1 MDADLQ
7 DDPAEIPSLM
17 NEIKK
22 GLDLVSGWKKK
33 RKDPI
38 TKTIPSKFFNFVTR
52 VLTGIKIHDFN
63 CGLKAYRKDVVKEVR
78 VYGELHRYIPVLAH
92 SMGYRIGEMPVRHR
106 ARRFG
111 KTKFGVGRFWKGF
124 LDLVTVMFT
133 TRYLQRPLHLFGFWG
148 MVSFLIGFA
157 IDGYLAYLKIY
168 EGAPLGNRPL
178 FFAGILFMIVGVQFI
193 SIGLLGEM
201 ISKTRQAN
209 EDQYSIRETYK

>member
-1 MDADLQ
+1 
-7 DDPAEIPSLM
+7 
-17 NEIKK
+17 
-22 GLDLVSGWKKK
+22 
-33 RKDPI
+33 
-38 TKTIPSKFFNFVTR
+38 
-52 VLTGIKIHDFN
+52 
-63 CGLKAYRKDVVKEVR
+63 
-78 VYGELHRYIPVLAH
+78 
-92 SMGYRIGEMPVRHR
+92 VRHR

-133 TRYLQRPLHLFGFWG
+133 TRYLGRPLHLFGFWG